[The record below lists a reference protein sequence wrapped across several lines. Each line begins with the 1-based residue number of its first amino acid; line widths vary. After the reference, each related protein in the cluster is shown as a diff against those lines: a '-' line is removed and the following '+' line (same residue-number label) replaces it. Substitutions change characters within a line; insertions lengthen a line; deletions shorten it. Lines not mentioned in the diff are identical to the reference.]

1 MFKNINSYLQSIFGS
16 SLNDVFYTSL
26 ALLLF
31 VGFYTAIFFFLKKQD
46 WSTDKKHKLAVS
58 IRNSLFF
65 AFLIVV
71 AFVWSGELKTF
82 IFSFAA
88 IFSAF
93 VLVFKELILG
103 MVGYIITNKVF
114 SIGDYIE
121 YDGIQGKI
129 IDKTF
134 LNTRVLITEPY
145 LNKEMVFPN
154 MHYITHKVIN
164 LSKFGKFQIYRMV
177 FSSENISEIYDLSNS
192 VLSIVNNAI
201 APHKEKYLNY
211 YKEMNQENFLF
222 EIPTVEP
229 KITYDFSDVKKVSFT
244 VYYMSHPLDKDS
256 IENTIIQDY
265 LKLNKNKEVKSN
277 EIEN

>member
-1 MFKNINSYLQSIFGS
+1 
-16 SLNDVFYTSL
+16 LNDVFYTSL